1 MFLGG
6 GTWVGLALAQD
17 LLDDDDTLV
26 LMDRRTAVLKNGA
39 KRLDAP
45 QRVFT
50 QAADLSDPIAL
61 ARPLP
66 TVIMCPNGATRR
78 LWASWLNLTQRL
90 GQSTQAYSADAP
102 ISCNKSS

>member
-17 LLDDDDTLV
+17 LLDDDNTLV

-61 ARPLP
+61 ARPP
-66 TVIMCPNGATRR
+66 THRDHVSKRR
-78 LWASWLNLTQRL
+78 H
-90 GQSTQAYSADAP
+90 AP
-102 ISCNKSS
+102 TMG